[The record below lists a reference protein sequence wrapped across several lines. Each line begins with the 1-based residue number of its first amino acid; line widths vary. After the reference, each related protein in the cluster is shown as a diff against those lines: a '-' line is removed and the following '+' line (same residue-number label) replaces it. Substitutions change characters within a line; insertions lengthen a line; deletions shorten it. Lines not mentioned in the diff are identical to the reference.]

1 MRVLELA
8 QNALPWSRPLSLTPH
23 CTHCDARPPAPS
35 RHHVITSSRHHVI
48 TSSRHHVITSSRHHV
63 ITSSRHHVITS
74 SRHHVITSS
83 RHHVITSSRHHVIT
97 SSRHHVI
104 TSSTSRNLL
113 ERGMPTSQPTSTA
126 IPGGA
131 GPPRVG
137 GRNPVMGSF
146 NSRRLDSPAPE
157 ARFPFCPDDDT
168 DITAESLPSEGVP
181 EVHTA
186 PPPHCLS
193 RCEVPNRDEVLEHG
207 RWGQYSVEMLV

>member
-1 MRVLELA
+1 
-8 QNALPWSRPLSLTPH
+8 
-23 CTHCDARPPAPS
+23 
-35 RHHVITSSRHHVI
+35 
-48 TSSRHHVITSSRHHV
+48 
-63 ITSSRHHVITS
+63 
-74 SRHHVITSS
+74 
-83 RHHVITSSRHHVIT
+83 
-97 SSRHHVI
+97 
-104 TSSTSRNLL
+104 
-113 ERGMPTSQPTSTA
+113 MPTSTPTSAT

-137 GRNPVMGSF
+137 GRNPVMGSS

-193 RCEVPNRDEVLEHG
+193 RREVPNRDDVLEHG